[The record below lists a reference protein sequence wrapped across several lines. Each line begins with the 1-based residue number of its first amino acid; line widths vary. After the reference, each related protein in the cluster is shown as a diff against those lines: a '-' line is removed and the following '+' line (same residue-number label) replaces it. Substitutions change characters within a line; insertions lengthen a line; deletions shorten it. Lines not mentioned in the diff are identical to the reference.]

1 MSKELKV
8 SQKILMDHSAIK
20 VKLLGNYMAAYLN
33 ILSHSK
39 FIKDIYVADLF
50 CGEGVYENGGEGSPI
65 ILLRNILKA
74 IEASDSRSLIDSKF
88 HCLFND
94 KSKTKIEALKSA
106 VDHLKINDSKRLSI
120 VYTEEDYRKVLQR
133 VVSKFRGFNNERGF
147 AFIDPYGYKEIR
159 LEDIRNLLASGKTEV
174 LLFLPSQFMYRFE
187 KKATPNS
194 LRTYLNDVMPAD
206 DIGQSINGVDFI
218 EKLKNGL
225 RNSLGSQYFV
235 DSFII
240 ARDKNQFF
248 CLLFFTSHI
257 YGFEKMLNAKWD
269 IDNEEGR
276 SWRLQKEPDL
286 FSVLDKKPTFFRLE
300 GELQQFLIEER
311 SNIEIYE
318 FTLRAG
324 FLPRHAAEVLKKIE
338 SEGRLNVK
346 SCNGNKPRKGAYYL
360 SYDHFRTDIPKVKL
374 KIK

>member
-1 MSKELKV
+1 
-8 SQKILMDHSAIK
+8 MDHSAIK
-20 VKLLGNYMAAYLN
+20 VELLGNYMAAYLN
-33 ILSHSK
+33 ILSHSR
-39 FIKDIYVADLF
+39 FIKDIYIADLF

-94 KSKTKIEALKSA
+94 KAKTKIEALKSA
-106 VDHLKINDSKRLSI
+106 VDKLKINDSSRLSI
-120 VYTEEDYRKVLQR
+120 AYTEEDYREVLPT
-133 VVSKFRGFNNERGF
+133 VVSKFGRFNKERGF

-159 LEDIRNLLASGKTEV
+159 LNDIKSLLASGKTEV

-187 KKATPNS
+187 KKATPES
-194 LRTYLNDVMPAD
+194 LKTFLGEVMSVEDV
-206 DIGQSINGVDFI
+206 GQSTNGIDFI

-225 RNSLGSQYFV
+225 RNSLGSKYFV

-257 YGFEKMLNAKWD
+257 YGFEKMLKAKWA
-269 IDNEEGR
+269 IDHEEGR
-276 SWRLQKEPDL
+276 SWQLQKEQDL
-286 FSVLDKKPTFFRLE
+286 FSILDKKPTVYRLE
-300 GELQQFLIEER
+300 GELERYLKEER
-311 SNIEIYE
+311 SNIQIYE
-318 FTLRAG
+318 FTLRTG
-324 FLPRHAAEVLKKIE
+324 FLPQHAADVLKKIE
-338 SEGRLNVK
+338 SEGRLDVETCVGTK
-346 SCNGNKPRKGAYYL
+346 TRKGAYYL